1 MSKISTKLKALTA
14 VLSVTTLVAG
24 CSTLPQ
30 NTDPQV
36 LRSFSGSQSTQEIA
50 GPIPNQDPD
59 LLIRGFFSAGAYPT
73 QQYEAAK
80 AYLTEGTRSTWNPA
94 ASTRILDRIDLN
106 TLPGST
112 NAERTIAIR
121 GTQVGT
127 LLSGGVYQPENA
139 EFEAEITMRREDGEW
154 RIDAL
159 PDGILLERNDLRNH
173 YTPHDVYFFDPSGQV
188 LVGDRRWLFNESQS
202 MSTVL
207 MALLVNGPSP
217 AISPGVVNQL
227 STDASFV
234 GFNDGEYQF
243 TGLGNLDDDAR
254 LRFAAQ
260 AVWTL
265 AHADVAG
272 PYTLIADGAPLL
284 SEFPTLTTDD
294 LAEYNPEAYT
304 NTVSTLFALQ
314 DGSLSRVSSGNVSPL
329 QGIWGGGD
337 IDSAAISSSANV
349 VAAVRHENNEA
360 VLTVGSMEGVTSDAL
375 RSETITRPTFEY
387 ASSGLWAVVD
397 GETPVRVARSA
408 TTGEL
413 VQTEAEIVL
422 PRDVTG
428 PISEFQLSRT
438 GVRAAMIIEGK
449 VYVGVVTR
457 PGPGERR
464 VTNITEVAP
473 SLGEAALSIN
483 WRPDGILLV
492 GTSIPE
498 TPLWRVEQ
506 DGSAISST
514 PSGNLSAPVVAVASS
529 ATTIYVTDS
538 HAMLQLPTAD
548 NDIWREVPGLLGTRA
563 APVVAY

>member
-1 MSKISTKLKALTA
+1 MKNLKSLTA
-14 VLSVTTLVAG
+14 VLAVTTLVAG

-36 LRSFSGSQSTQEIA
+36 LRSFVASESTQEIA
-50 GPIPNQDPD
+50 GPTPNQDPD
-59 LLIRGFFSAGAYPT
+59 LLIRGFLSAGAYPT

-80 AYLTEGTRSTWNPA
+80 AYLTEDTRDTWNPA
-94 ASTRILDRIDLN
+94 SSTRILDRVDLN

-112 NAERTIAIR
+112 DDERTIAVR
-121 GTQVGT
+121 GTQVGS
-127 LLSGGVYQPENA
+127 LLSGGVYQSDNA
-139 EFEAEITMRREDGEW
+139 EFEAEITMRRENGEW

-159 PDGILLERNDLRNH
+159 PDGIILERNDLRNH
-173 YTPHDVYFFDPSGQV
+173 YAPHDVFFFDPSGQV
-188 LVGDRRWLFNESQS
+188 LVSDRRWLFNEAQS
-202 MSTVL
+202 TATVL
-207 MALLVNGPSP
+207 MSLLVNGPSTP
-217 AISPGVVNQL
+217 ISPGVVNQL
-227 STDASFV
+227 STDATFV

-265 AHADVAG
+265 AHADIPG
-272 PYTLIADGAPLL
+272 PYTLVADGAPLL
-284 SEFPTLTTDD
+284 AEFPTLTTDD
-294 LAEYNPEAYT
+294 LAEYNPESYT

-314 DGSLSRVSSGNVSPL
+314 DGSLSRVSSGNVSPM
-329 QGIWGGGD
+329 QGAWSAGD
-337 IDSAAISSSANV
+337 IDSVAISSSANV
-349 VAAVRHENNEA
+349 VAAVRHRVNEA
-360 VLTVGSMEGVTSDAL
+360 VLSVGALQGTASDVL
-375 RSETITRPTFEY
+375 SSETITRPTFEY
-387 ASSGLWAVVD
+387 AANALWAVLD
-397 GETPVRVARSA
+397 GETPVRVARSS

-413 VQTEAEIVL
+413 VQTESEIVL

-438 GVRAAMIIEGK
+438 GVRAAMIIEGR

-457 PGPGERR
+457 TGPGERR
-464 VTNITEVAP
+464 ITNITEVAP

-506 DGSAISST
+506 DGSSIASM
-514 PSGNLSAPVVAVASS
+514 PSGNLNAPVVAVASS
-529 ATTIYVTDS
+529 ATTVYVTDA
-538 HAMLQLPTAD
+538 HAMLQLPTSD

>member
-1 MSKISTKLKALTA
+1 MSKISTKLKILTA

-50 GPIPNQDPD
+50 GPTPNQDPD

-234 GFNDGEYQF
+234 GSTMGSISSLAWEIWMMMRVCVSPPRPC
-243 TGLGNLDDDAR
+243 GRWRMLMS
-254 LRFAAQ
+254 Q
-260 AVWTL
+260 A
-265 AHADVAG
+265 
-272 PYTLIADGAPLL
+272 
-284 SEFPTLTTDD
+284 PTLWSLTARRCCRSSQRSPPMTSPNTT
-294 LAEYNPEAYT
+294 
-304 NTVSTLFALQ
+304 Q
-314 DGSLSRVSSGNVSPL
+314 
-329 QGIWGGGD
+329 
-337 IDSAAISSSANV
+337 
-349 VAAVRHENNEA
+349 
-360 VLTVGSMEGVTSDAL
+360 
-375 RSETITRPTFEY
+375 RPTP
-387 ASSGLWAVVD
+387 
-397 GETPVRVARSA
+397 TRC
-408 TTGEL
+408 
-413 VQTEAEIVL
+413 
-422 PRDVTG
+422 PRCLRCRMDRCRGSV
-428 PISEFQLSRT
+428 P
-438 GVRAAMIIEGK
+438 AM
-449 VYVGVVTR
+449 
-457 PGPGERR
+457 
-464 VTNITEVAP
+464 
-473 SLGEAALSIN
+473 
-483 WRPDGILLV
+483 
-492 GTSIPE
+492 
-498 TPLWRVEQ
+498 
-506 DGSAISST
+506 
-514 PSGNLSAPVVAVASS
+514 
-529 ATTIYVTDS
+529 
-538 HAMLQLPTAD
+538 
-548 NDIWREVPGLLGTRA
+548 
-563 APVVAY
+563 